1 MLPKFLIADNSQEA
15 PDLVYVVHTEKPQC
29 IINVTWMA
37 FTATR
42 KFTGLTKS
50 LSAQT
55 TLNLSWKKRKNF
67 SKPN

>member
-29 IINVTWMA
+29 IIQCDMDGFYSNQKIYWI
-37 FTATR
+37 
-42 KFTGLTKS
+42 
-50 LSAQT
+50 
-55 TLNLSWKKRKNF
+55 LSWKKRKNF